1 MINNPFLKLTSI
13 SLIGVLIHLMLSYCF
28 LGNSFLINILIM
40 HVFLFLLAI
49 TTKWLQKKLT
59 QKKNTSPMVLLAINI
74 GRMVVCV
81 LFLLPIIISYKDA
94 DKWLIYHFF
103 FAYFFYL
110 FLDLLS
116 TKKIAL

>member
-1 MINNPFLKLTSI
+1 MINNSFLKFTSI
-13 SLIGVLIHLMLSYCF
+13 SFIGVLTHLILSYSF
-28 LGNSFLINILIM
+28 LGNLFVVDILIM
-40 HVFLFLLAI
+40 HVFLLLLAI

-59 QKKNTSPMVLLAINI
+59 QKKNTSPMILLAINI
-74 GRMVVCV
+74 GRMIICV
-81 LFLLPIIISYKDA
+81 LFLLPIIISYEDA

-116 TKKIAL
+116 AKKIAL

>member
-1 MINNPFLKLTSI
+1 MINNSFLKFTSI
-13 SLIGVLIHLMLSYCF
+13 SLVGVIIHLILSYCF
-28 LGNSFLINILIM
+28 LGNLFLDDVLIM
-40 HVFLFLLAI
+40 HVFLFLLTI

-59 QKKNTSPMVLLAINI
+59 KKKNISPMILLAINI
-74 GRMVVCV
+74 GRMLICV
-81 LFLLPIIISYKDA
+81 LFLLPIIIGYEDT

-116 TKKIAL
+116 AKKLTL